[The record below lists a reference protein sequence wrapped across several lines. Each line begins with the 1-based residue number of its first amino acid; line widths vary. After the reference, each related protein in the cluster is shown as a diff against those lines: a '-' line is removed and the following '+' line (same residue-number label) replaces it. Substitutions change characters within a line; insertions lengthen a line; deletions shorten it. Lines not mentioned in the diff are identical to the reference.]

1 MLGTLQSFTTRIE
14 VGAKAETL
22 QRCLSH
28 PDLLRQWMWPTPLM
42 TNLPAV
48 LEEGSEFKSP
58 IGPWFLH
65 YRVAFL
71 SCNRLQLILWGA
83 ADGFCEW
90 SWGNHWVQLRVEAMS
105 LLPMSLGQ
113 FLNLR
118 QLQHYAAEM
127 EEASSA
133 DQATT

>member
-14 VGAKAETL
+14 VPARAETL

-28 PDLLRQWMWPTPLM
+28 SQLMQQWMWPAPRM
-42 TNLPAV
+42 TDLPAV
-48 LEEGSEFKSP
+48 LQEGNEFQVP
-58 IGPWFLH
+58 LGPWVLH
-65 YRVAFL
+65 HRVEIL
-71 SCNRLQLILWGA
+71 TGSRMRCILWGA

-90 SWGNHWVQLRVEAMS
+90 SWGNHWVQLRVEAIS

-118 QLQHYAAEM
+118 QLQHYAAGLEGG
-127 EEASSA
+127 SSG
-133 DQATT
+133 DQAAP

>member
-14 VGAKAETL
+14 VPARAETL

-28 PDLLRQWMWPTPLM
+28 SQLLLQWMWPTPLM
-42 TNLPAV
+42 KDQPPILQA
-48 LEEGSEFKSP
+48 GSEFQVP
-58 IGPWFLH
+58 LGPWVLH
-65 YRVAFL
+65 HRVEILTCSRIRF
-71 SCNRLQLILWGA
+71 ILWGA

-90 SWGNHWVQLRVEAMS
+90 SWGNHWVQLRVEAIS

-118 QLQHYAAEM
+118 QLQHYAAER
-127 EEASSA
+127 EGLPNG
-133 DQATT
+133 DQATP